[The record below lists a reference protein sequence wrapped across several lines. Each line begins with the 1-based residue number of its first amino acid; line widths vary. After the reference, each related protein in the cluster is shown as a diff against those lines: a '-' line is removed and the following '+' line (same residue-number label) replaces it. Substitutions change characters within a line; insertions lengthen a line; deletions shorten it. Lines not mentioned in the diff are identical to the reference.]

1 MIPCF
6 LRPVGAGLLI
16 RRQPRVSFAFGELH
30 PWLQSSAPLGR
41 YALPPKVSRTRHA
54 FRHPMHRAGDE
65 CRAEDRRAVV
75 AGFFLVF
82 MECV

>member
-1 MIPCF
+1 VIPCF

-41 YALPPKVSRTRHA
+41 YALPPKVSRTPFVNTGPAHGGPDAGAAA
-54 FRHPMHRAGDE
+54 FGSE
-65 CRAEDRRAVV
+65 
-75 AGFFLVF
+75 
-82 MECV
+82 